1 MCKVSV
7 VMPVYNG
14 EKYLKEAI
22 DSILNQTYTDFEFII
37 INDCSEDNTEKIILE
52 YKDERIVYLK
62 NEFNMGISRTL
73 NRGIEIS
80 KGEYIARMD
89 ADDISLPNRFEKQV
103 AYMDEFKMV
112 GVLGTGI
119 IIFGEGIEEIP
130 YSFASD
136 MQQAKADLFFNSSL
150 AHPTVMIRKKVL
162 LVNNLAYE
170 EEYEGLEDFVLWW
183 RICKFAEVN
192 SLEEKLLYY
201 RKHLSQVT
209 KTRSKEFYRK
219 YNRFIKE
226 RLSVFSIDLNDNEYK
241 LLEKY
246 CNGKQELFTYTET
259 ITYIKMLKKLLDN
272 NKESCYFSQKK
283 LRYVFELS
291 ASYIIQ
297 KQKCSNKER
306 KKLFIYA
313 LKKRVLS
320 LIMLLKLIVHKVLKR

>member
-52 YKDERIVYLK
+52 YKDERLVYLK

-183 RICKFAEVN
+183 RISKFAEVN

>member
-183 RICKFAEVN
+183 RISKFAEVN

-226 RLSVFSIDLNDNEYK
+226 RLSVFSIDLNEMNINY
-241 LLEKY
+241 
-246 CNGKQELFTYTET
+246 
-259 ITYIKMLKKLLDN
+259 
-272 NKESCYFSQKK
+272 
-283 LRYVFELS
+283 
-291 ASYIIQ
+291 
-297 KQKCSNKER
+297 
-306 KKLFIYA
+306 
-313 LKKRVLS
+313 
-320 LIMLLKLIVHKVLKR
+320 

>member
-183 RICKFAEVN
+183 RISKFAEVN

>member
-183 RICKFAEVN
+183 RISKFAEVN

-313 LKKRVLS
+313 LKKSVLS

>member
-183 RICKFAEVN
+183 RISKFAEVN

-291 ASYIIQ
+291 AS
-297 KQKCSNKER
+297 KTK
-306 KKLFIYA
+306 
-313 LKKRVLS
+313 
-320 LIMLLKLIVHKVLKR
+320 M